1 MFLISYTTKIAKC
14 FNLNELKFTIIIY
27 LKKKI
32 FCKRNVLILLQ
43 HIVIMG
49 TPSHLIDKENELRSM
64 NDRLF
69 PILIVGERGT
79 GKSYLLKNIPNIQ
92 KVSDASSLKKQLEQ
106 DTPEMPLLIDL
117 IEYVTFEEQKQMYYY
132 ITKRDKEYLLYIKK
146 RDTEVPARCPQ
157 LFFTT
162 HKSIRELYRDTT
174 NYKPFIDHISEQV
187 IVIEPLRRV
196 FEKNEDAFRECWE
209 SVNDTLGIRDTTYAK
224 FLIEL
229 NKILFL
235 HTQKTIRYEW
245 LGNFRDLE
253 KLAIRF
259 WRFAKTNNFQVP
271 TEAQVLVILRQF
283 KEEIE
288 PELHSAAL
296 ELTEGI
302 FQVDK
307 SAEDIFREFRKSLV
321 AWAEKTYGDRS
332 KIVEK
337 LQISEKTY
345 YNWKNESKST

>member
-1 MFLISYTTKIAKC
+1 
-14 FNLNELKFTIIIY
+14 
-27 LKKKI
+27 
-32 FCKRNVLILLQ
+32 
-43 HIVIMG
+43 MG
-49 TPSHLIDKENELRSM
+49 TPSHLIDKENELRSI

-69 PILIVGERGT
+69 PILLVGERGT
-79 GKSYLLKNIPNIQ
+79 GKSYLLKNIPKIQ
-92 KVSDASSLKKQLEQ
+92 KVSDASSLKKQLEN
-106 DTPEMPLLIDL
+106 DTPEIPLLVDL
-117 IEYVTFEEQKQMYYY
+117 IEYVSFEEQKLIYHY
-132 ITKRDKEYLLYIKK
+132 ITKQDKEYLLYIKK
-146 RDTEVPARCPQ
+146 SDTEVPARCPQ
-157 LFFTT
+157 LFFTS

-187 IVIEPLRRV
+187 IVIEPLRKV

-209 SVNDTLGIRDTTYAK
+209 SVNDTLGIRDSLYAK
-224 FLIEL
+224 YLVEL

-235 HTQKTIRYEW
+235 HIQKTIRFEW

-259 WRFAKTNNFQVP
+259 WRFAKTHTYQAPNESQVI
-271 TEAQVLVILRQF
+271 AILRQF

-288 PELHSAAL
+288 PEMGIYTS
-296 ELTEGI
+296 EFTEGI

-332 KIVEK
+332 RIVEK

-345 YNWKNESKST
+345 YNWKNENKT